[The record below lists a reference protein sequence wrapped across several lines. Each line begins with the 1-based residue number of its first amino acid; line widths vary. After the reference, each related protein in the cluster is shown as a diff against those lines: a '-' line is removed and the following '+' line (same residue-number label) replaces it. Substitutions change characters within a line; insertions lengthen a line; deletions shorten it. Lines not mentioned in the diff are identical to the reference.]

1 MRIMF
6 LLLCLVFCVPRAAAA
21 QGMVVTEQYLAT
33 QAGTGILRQGGNA
46 VDAAVA
52 VGYAE
57 AVVYPCCGNLGGGGF
72 MLIHLAGQGEFFL
85 DFRERAPLAASAKM
99 YLGASGKPIPGASL
113 IGWRAAGVPGTVMGL
128 ETARARFGHLSRAED
143 MAPAIALARNGF
155 VLDTHGAA
163 FLAVATHL
171 ANDPAAAQIFWPNGK
186 PLAAGARIVQ
196 PDLAHLLEQI
206 STNGTTAFYEGAIPQ
221 QIATAAH
228 QNNGLLT
235 ARDFPAYRAIW
246 RQPVRCNYRGYEII
260 SSPPPSSGGTTI
272 CETLNILTGY
282 NMGALGFHSP
292 AAIQRLAEAERHA
305 FLDRNYA
312 LGDPGFVHDDVAKL
326 TSPAYAAAIRATIV
340 PDHATPSAALPPG
353 TPPHEDY
360 ETTQYSVT
368 DSQGNGVSV
377 TYTLNGRFGAQVMAP
392 GTGFL
397 MNDEMDDFTT
407 VPGGANMFGLRQG
420 ARNAIAP
427 GKRPLSSMAPTL
439 VTQNGKLVMV
449 LGSPNGSRIISV
461 VLQVLSNVMDFHMDL
476 TDAVAAPRVHE
487 QYMPDV
493 LFTEPDALTPATVQS
508 LQHMGANH
516 SALWRGREH
525 KQSRRQMGR
534 RERPAQP
541 RGAGCARLKAV
552 CIAEAERLAQ
562 RPRPPHR
569 PNIRTFETNSEARS
583 FFACPYIADAPARG
597 GA

>member
-33 QAGTGILRQGGNA
+33 QVGTGILRQGGNA

-52 VGYAE
+52 IGYAE

-72 MLIHLAGQGEFFL
+72 MLIHLTGQGEFFL

-99 YLGASGKPIPGASL
+99 YLDASGKPIPGASL

-128 ETARARFGHLSRAED
+128 ETARARFGRLSRTED
-143 MAPAIALARNGF
+143 MAPAIALARKGF
-155 VLDTHGAA
+155 VLDAHGAA
-163 FLAVATHL
+163 FLAAATHL

-186 PLAAGARIVQ
+186 PLAAGDRILQ

-206 STNGTTAFYEGAIPQ
+206 SAHGTAAFYEGAIPQ

-235 ARDFPAYRAIW
+235 AQDFAAYRAVW

-260 SSPPPSSGGTTI
+260 SSPPPSSGGTAI

-282 NMGALGFHSP
+282 DMGALGFHSP

-312 LGDPGFVHDDVAKL
+312 LGDPDFVADDVAKL

-368 DSQGNGVSV
+368 DRQGNGVSV

-439 VTQNGKLVMV
+439 VTRDGKLVMV

-461 VLQVLSNVMDFHMDL
+461 VLQVLSNVIDFHMDL
-476 TDAVAAPRVHE
+476 ADAVAAPRVHE
-487 QYMPDV
+487 QYMPDL

-508 LQHMGANH
+508 LQHMGYTLQTIPPFGAAESISKAGSKLDGVND
-516 SALWRGREH
+516 
-525 KQSRRQMGR
+525 
-534 RERPAQP
+534 P
-541 RGAGCARLKAV
+541 RSPDGLAAG
-552 CIAEAERLAQ
+552 E
-562 RPRPPHR
+562 
-569 PNIRTFETNSEARS
+569 
-583 FFACPYIADAPARG
+583 
-597 GA
+597 

>member
-33 QAGTGILRQGGNA
+33 QVGTGILRQGGNA

-99 YLGASGKPIPGASL
+99 YLDASGKPIPGASL
-113 IGWRAAGVPGTVMGL
+113 IGWRAAGVPGTVMGM
-128 ETARARFGHLSRAED
+128 ETARARFGRLSRAED

-163 FLAVATHL
+163 FLAAATHL
-171 ANDPAAAQIFWPNGK
+171 ANNPAASRIFWPNGK

-235 ARDFPAYRAIW
+235 AQDFAAYRAIW

-272 CETLNILTGY
+272 CETLNILSGY

-292 AAIQRLAEAERHA
+292 AAVQRLAEAERHA

-312 LGDPGFVHDDVAKL
+312 LGDPDFVADDVAKL

-368 DSQGNGVSV
+368 DRQGNGVSV

-420 ARNAIAP
+420 AHNAIAP

-439 VTQNGKLVMV
+439 VTHNGKLVMV

-461 VLQVLSNVMDFHMDL
+461 VLQVLSNVIDFHMDL
-476 TDAVAAPRVHE
+476 ADAVAAPRVHE
-487 QYMPDV
+487 QYMPDL

-508 LQHMGANH
+508 LQHMGYTLQTIPPFGAAESISKTGGKWDGVND
-516 SALWRGREH
+516 
-525 KQSRRQMGR
+525 
-534 RERPAQP
+534 P
-541 RGAGCARLKAV
+541 RSPDG
-552 CIAEAERLAQ
+552 LASG
-562 RPRPPHR
+562 
-569 PNIRTFETNSEARS
+569 E
-583 FFACPYIADAPARG
+583 
-597 GA
+597 